1 MEGHGPTRLAEQS
14 EGGLLRADASLND
27 LPLDPPITTA
37 VLALVLLIAALVMGG
52 GGSPA
57 PAPELA
63 LEWLAVGLGAVWL
76 LLPASARAWHR
87 VPRTVW
93 LVCLLAV
100 IVPVLQLLPLPPG
113 LWHALPGR
121 EMEIQ
126 ALTLI
131 GQEHSWR
138 SWSMTPERTLAALLS
153 LLPPLVMLVLASAMS
168 ARQRVWLLG
177 TVLVGGIATLAL
189 GALQLTSGPDSP
201 VQLYGLS
208 TPNLR
213 GFQANHNSTADVLLA
228 ALLSAF
234 ALIRIAARRGFLPGR
249 AAPLIGLAALAT
261 GLFGFGVIFTASRM
275 GIALLPLALL
285 AGVILLRGWLP
296 ALNRRSLVA
305 MAGAV
310 ALLALGGAAL
320 ARFNPVIASIGDR
333 FSFENELRVELW
345 RDGLF
350 VARKHYPVGVGMGGF
365 VPALVIDERLE
376 VVRPAMP
383 NRAHNE
389 YVELGV
395 EAGLFGLLAW
405 GAILLIAARS
415 AAAARRLPDWQLRT
429 EVWFGA
435 AVLILL
441 MIHSM
446 VDYPFR
452 SMSLATLGALCA
464 GLLLQSPKPGTD
476 RSNQKDYA

>member
-1 MEGHGPTRLAEQS
+1 M
-14 EGGLLRADASLND
+14 RADAALNAAA
-27 LPLDPPITTA
+27 LAPSRATA
-37 VLALVLLIAALVMGG
+37 ALALVLLAAALVLGG

-57 PAPELA
+57 PAPELI
-63 LEWLAVGLGAVWL
+63 LEWLAVGLGSVWL
-76 LLPASARAWHR
+76 LLPGSAQDWRR

-93 LVCLLAV
+93 LVGLLAV
-100 IVPVLQLLPLPPG
+100 VVPVLQLVPLPPG

-121 EMEIQ
+121 EAEIQ
-126 ALTLI
+126 ALALI
-131 GQEHSWR
+131 GRENSWR
-138 SWSMTPERTLAALLS
+138 TWSMTPDRTLAALLS
-153 LLPPLVMLVLASAMS
+153 LLPPLVMLILAAAMS

-177 TVLVGGIATLAL
+177 TVLAGGIATLAL

-201 VQLYGLS
+201 VQLYDVT

-213 GFQANHNSTADVLLA
+213 GFQANHNSTADLLLA

-234 ALIRIAARRGFLPGR
+234 ALIRIAVRRGALSGRPG
-249 AAPLIGLAALAT
+249 PVLGLAALAA

-275 GIALLPLALL
+275 GIVLLPLALL
-285 AGVILLRGWLP
+285 GGAVLLRSSFP
-296 ALNRRSLVA
+296 AVSRGSLVA
-305 MAGAV
+305 LAAGT
-310 ALLALGGAAL
+310 ALLVLGGAAMV
-320 ARFNPVIASIGDR
+320 RSSPVLSSIVER
-333 FSFENELRVELW
+333 FSFDEELRTELW
-345 RDGLF
+345 RDGLY
-350 VARKHYPVGVGMGGF
+350 VAREHYPVGVGMGGF

-389 YVELGV
+389 YIELGV

-405 GAILLIAARS
+405 GAIVLITARS
-415 AAAARRLPDWQLRT
+415 GFAARRHPDWRLRT

-441 MIHSM
+441 MLHSM

-464 GLLLQSPKPGTD
+464 GLLLQSPKAGAD
-476 RSNQKDYA
+476 GSNRKDDN

>member
-1 MEGHGPTRLAEQS
+1 M
-14 EGGLLRADASLND
+14 RADTALND
-27 LPLDPPITTA
+27 AAFAPSRLTA
-37 VLALVLLIAALVMGG
+37 ALALVLLAAALALGG

-57 PAPELA
+57 PGPELA
-63 LEWLAVGLGAVWL
+63 LEWLAVGLGAAWL
-76 LLPASARAWHR
+76 LLPVSAQAWRR
-87 VPRTVW
+87 VPRAAW

-100 IVPVLQLLPLPPG
+100 IVPVLQLIPLPPG

-121 EMEIQ
+121 EAEIQ
-126 ALTLI
+126 ALALI
-131 GQEHSWR
+131 GREHSWR

-153 LLPPLVMLVLASAMS
+153 LLPPLVMLILASTMRP
-168 ARQRVWLLG
+168 RQRVWLLG
-177 TVLVGGIATLAL
+177 TILVCGIATLAL

-201 VQLYGLS
+201 VHLYGLT

-234 ALIRIAARRGFLPGR
+234 ALIRIAARRGVIPDR
-249 AAPLIGLAALAT
+249 AGPVLGLAVLAA
-261 GLFGFGVIFTASRM
+261 GLFGFGVVFTASRM

-285 AGVILLRGWLP
+285 AGAILLRGSFP
-296 ALNRRSLVA
+296 AVNRRSLVA
-305 MAGAV
+305 LAAAS
-310 ALLALGGAAL
+310 ALLLLGGAAMV
-320 ARFNPVIASIGDR
+320 RFNPVLASIGGR
-333 FSFENELRVELW
+333 FSFDKESRTELW
-345 RDGLF
+345 RDGLY

-389 YVELGV
+389 YIELAV

-405 GAILLIAARS
+405 GAIVLIAARS
-415 AAAARRLPDWQLRT
+415 GNAARRHPDWQVRT
-429 EVWFGA
+429 EVWFSA
-435 AVLILL
+435 TVLILL
-441 MIHSM
+441 MLHSM

-464 GLLLQSPKPGTD
+464 GLLLKNLKPGAD
-476 RSNQKDYA
+476 GPIRKDYD